1 MTLNIH
7 SPSRLVK
14 IVAFA
19 NGEATTLRLFE
30 SPSGTKQI
38 VIQDA
43 SVLQLDD
50 RGGFPI
56 GILVEE
62 HPAELAVIPGQSS
75 PTVSEFPD
83 IEWQIESV
91 SMELEGV
98 AAEK

>member
-14 IVAFA
+14 IVAFT
-19 NGEATTLRLFE
+19 NGKATTLRLFE

-50 RGGFPI
+50 HGGFPI
-56 GILVEE
+56 GILVEK
-62 HPAELAVIPGQSS
+62 HSAEREAVSGQSA

-83 IEWQIESV
+83 LEWYIESV

>member
-14 IVAFA
+14 IVAFT
-19 NGEATTLRLFE
+19 NGKATTLRLFE

-50 RGGFPI
+50 RGRFPI

-62 HPAELAVIPGQSS
+62 HPAELAAVSEQSP
-75 PTVSEFPD
+75 PTVLEFPD
-83 IEWQIESV
+83 LEWHIESV
-91 SMELEGV
+91 SMELEAV
-98 AAEK
+98 AAEE